1 VTGGAAA
8 LFYPW
13 GSSNRNSLR
22 IRSLVM
28 TIKKPAGWFS
38 GLFLFFALVP
48 LAAQE
53 TARPGAGEAGA
64 GSAVTRKTILQLQI
78 SSLPEAKFRGT
89 ESLTFPLLRGSG
101 PLTAGNDL
109 RTDFSG
115 ELTPVSLNGIAE
127 AVWTPIA
134 FFQLSGG
141 GRIGTGWNMA
151 LGNGIGVTRPVGTVS
166 PPAPRKREVDGDPF
180 GGFTWNLY
188 GGGALQFDL
197 GALIPGDWNHLVF
210 RSYHEGRYRSFTGA
224 KAGEPW
230 IFEND
235 DGENLNGW
243 TYYGCF
249 ILGYQM
255 PASPVFRALAFM
267 AELDKSF
274 YHSPGGE
281 LWGED
286 RGRWTFSTLFNFVI
300 NPRLDLSLVIQ
311 MRTRRN
317 YGDGDL
323 NNQGNYYFRD
333 RKIDDDAPHRLVF
346 YRAALILSYT
356 LEHTADNKD

>member
-1 VTGGAAA
+1 MKTTKPPRGLFGLVLLLA
-8 LFYPW
+8 LF
-13 GSSNRNSLR
+13 
-22 IRSLVM
+22 
-28 TIKKPAGWFS
+28 
-38 GLFLFFALVP
+38 P

-53 TARPGAGEAGA
+53 AAPSGSGDPSGAGT

-89 ESLTFPLLRGSG
+89 ESLSFPLFRGSG
-101 PLTAGNDL
+101 PLTADNNL

-134 FFQLSGG
+134 FFELNGG

-151 LGNGIGVTRPVGTVS
+151 LGNGIGVSRPVGDDNA
-166 PPAPRKREVDGDPF
+166 PKPRKREMEGDPF

-243 TYYGCF
+243 TYYGSF

-255 PASPVFRALAFM
+255 PASPVLRALAFM
-267 AELDKSF
+267 AEVDKSF
-274 YHSPGGE
+274 YRSPGGE

-300 NPRLDLSLVIQ
+300 HPRLDLSLVVQ

-323 NNQGNYYFRD
+323 NNRGNYYFRD
-333 RKIDDDAPHRLVF
+333 RNIDDDAPHRLVF

-356 LEHTADNKD
+356 LEHTADNKE

>member
-1 VTGGAAA
+1 
-8 LFYPW
+8 L
-13 GSSNRNSLR
+13 S
-22 IRSLVM
+22 
-28 TIKKPAGWFS
+28 
-38 GLFLFFALVP
+38 LFFSVPP

-53 TARPGAGEAGA
+53 EPGEKEPPF
-64 GSAVTRKTILQLQI
+64 TRRTILQFQV

-89 ESLTFPLLRGSG
+89 ESLTFPLLRGPG
-101 PLTAGNDL
+101 PLTEGNNL

-134 FFQLSGG
+134 FFQLTGG

-151 LGNGIGVTRPVGTVS
+151 LGNGIGVSRPIGDDS
-166 PPAPRKREVDGDPF
+166 APKPRKREMDGGPF
-180 GGFTWNLY
+180 GGLTWNLY

-197 GALIPGDWNHLVF
+197 AALIPGDWNHLVF
-210 RSYHEGRYRSFTGA
+210 RTYHEGRYRSFTGA

-255 PASPVFRALAFM
+255 PGSPILKGLALM

-274 YHSPGGE
+274 YRSPGGGR
-281 LWGED
+281 WGED
-286 RGRWTFSTLFNFVI
+286 RGRWIFSTL
-300 NPRLDLSLVIQ
+300 LSAAITPKMDISLAIQ

-323 NNQGNYYFRD
+323 NNRDDHYFRD
-333 RKIDDDAPHRLVF
+333 QQLVNGAPHRLVF
-346 YRAALILSYT
+346 YRAAIILSYT
-356 LEHTADNKD
+356 LEHSADNRN